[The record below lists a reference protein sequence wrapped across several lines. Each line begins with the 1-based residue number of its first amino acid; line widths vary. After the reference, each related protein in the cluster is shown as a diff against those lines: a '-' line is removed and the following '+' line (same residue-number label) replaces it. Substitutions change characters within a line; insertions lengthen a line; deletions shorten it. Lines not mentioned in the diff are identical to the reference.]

1 MVIPNMERIVVCI
14 SNPYFAEK
22 LIQRGKVLADAFK
35 GECIV
40 LNVLRVPFD
49 ELDFNQFQTKLMFE
63 GLADK
68 YKVQLMSEPS
78 KFKKIAYHI
87 AQFAEEQKATQI
99 VIGQVPLS
107 KLELML
113 QDSLI
118 NNLLEK
124 LECVDLHIVEV
135 TREVNESEEFNK
147 GISAAIIKQDDEFE
161 LSLNADCN
169 HEGIKGIFYQMR
181 SSDFTNGFFVRK
193 YGNEHKVIK
202 VSHGKVKKDDID
214 EMNR

>member
-1 MVIPNMERIVVCI
+1 
-14 SNPYFAEK
+14 
-22 LIQRGKVLADAFK
+22 
-35 GECIV
+35 
-40 LNVLRVPFD
+40 
-49 ELDFNQFQTKLMFE
+49 
-63 GLADK
+63 
-68 YKVQLMSEPS
+68 
-78 KFKKIAYHI
+78 
-87 AQFAEEQKATQI
+87 
-99 VIGQVPLS
+99 
-107 KLELML
+107 ML

>member
-1 MVIPNMERIVVCI
+1 MVTPILEKIMVCI

-40 LNVLRVPFD
+40 FNVLRVPFD
-49 ELDFNQFQTKLMFE
+49 ELDFNQLQTKLMFE

-68 YKVQLMSEPS
+68 YNVQLMSEPS

-99 VIGQVPLS
+99 VIGQVSLS

-113 QDSLI
+113 QDSVI

-124 LECVDLHIVEV
+124 LEGVDLHIVEV
-135 TREVNESEEFNK
+135 TREVNESEEFNR
-147 GISAAIIKQDDEFE
+147 GISAAIIKKDDEFE
-161 LSLNADCN
+161 LSLNADSN
-169 HEGIKGIFYQMR
+169 QEGKKGIFYQMR
-181 SSDFTNGFFVRK
+181 SSDFTNGFFVMK
-193 YGNEHKVIK
+193 HGNEHKVIK
-202 VSHGKVKKDDID
+202 VLHGKVKKDDID
-214 EMNR
+214 QINS